1 VKHFNHLPAMN
12 DPTEPPQT
20 PVQVVRPT
28 ATHTQATL
36 LSTAAAQPIDPTPA
50 DAVDTA
56 PLRIDYTTTR
66 VMPEVWQRLRH
77 TAGVMRNDR
86 SALAETMKMLRNQL
100 LLRLRADGHRL
111 VAVSSPRAMHGKS
124 LTALNLALA
133 IAADLDSAVLLV
145 DADLGGAGLQ
155 TLFGLADAPGLSD
168 HLRRGMAIPDL
179 LINPGVDRLVFLPAG
194 QSVDNGSAELLAAK
208 GLQQL
213 MQTMKQR
220 YTDRYIVVDLPPLLD
235 SADALAFL
243 PQVDTTLLVIEE
255 HGSSVADI
263 QASAELLAPFPLVG
277 TVMSP
282 RPPPTQ
288 APASPRSWWPWRRRA

>member
-1 VKHFNHLPAMN
+1 VKHFNQLPAMN

-20 PVQVVRPT
+20 PVQVVRPA

-36 LSTAAAQPIDPTPA
+36 LTAAETLQVDPQPA
-50 DAVDTA
+50 AAVDTA

-66 VMPEVWQRLRH
+66 VMPEAWQRLRH

-86 SALAETMKMLRNQL
+86 SALAEAMRMLRNQL

-111 VAVSSPRAMHGKS
+111 IGVSSPRAVHGKS
-124 LTALNLALA
+124 LTALNLALT

-168 HLRRGMAIPDL
+168 HLRRGLAIPDL
-179 LINPGVDRLVFLPAG
+179 LINPGVERLVFLPAG
-194 QSVDNGSAELLAAK
+194 QAVDTGSAELLAAR

-213 MQTMKQR
+213 MQAMKQR

-255 HGSSVADI
+255 HGSSLADI
-263 QASAELLAPFPLVG
+263 QASAELLAPFALVG
-277 TVMSP
+277 TVMSAKP
-282 RPPPTQ
+282 APPHE
-288 APASPRSWWPWRRRA
+288 PAGPGSWWPWRQRA

>member
-1 VKHFNHLPAMN
+1 VKHFNHLSAMN
-12 DPTEPPQT
+12 DPTEPPST
-20 PVQVVRPT
+20 PVQVVRP
-28 ATHTQATL
+28 ATLHAQATL
-36 LSTAAAQPIDPTPA
+36 VPPA
-50 DAVDTA
+50 DPQPSALPEGT

-66 VMPEVWQRLRH
+66 VVPEAWDRLRH
-77 TAGVMRNDR
+77 TPGVMRNDR

-100 LLRLRADGHRL
+100 MLRLRAEGHRL
-111 VAVSSPRAMHGKS
+111 IAVSSPRAMPGKS
-124 LTALNLALA
+124 LVALNLGLA

-145 DADLGGAGLQ
+145 DVDLGGAGLQ
-155 TLFGLADAPGLSD
+155 ALFGLAEAPGLSD
-168 HLRRGMAIPDL
+168 HLRRGVAIPDL

-194 QSVDNGSAELLAAK
+194 QAVDTGSAELLAAK

-213 MQTMKQR
+213 MQAMKQR
-220 YTDRYIVVDLPPLLD
+220 YTDRYIVVDLPALLD

-282 RPPPTQ
+282 KPMPTLATVQ
-288 APASPRSWWPWRRRA
+288 PRGWWPWRSRT